1 MGIIA
6 KLVEFEE
13 AIKRREFRGA
23 LRKFIGAVAIFAS
36 LFHLYTARFGV
47 FETMQLRSIHLALLL
62 PLTFLLYPAGKTS
75 PTNRATA
82 LDILMALAA
91 VITALYIG
99 IWDYERIITR
109 MIYVDPL
116 TPWDWVFGVIII
128 LLVLEAT
135 RRIIGVPMALVGV
148 LSLVYAYLGPYLPS
162 RIAHPGFPLTQVL
175 EHLYLTSEGIF
186 GIPLGASA
194 TFIFLFVLFG
204 AFLEKSGAGRFFIDL
219 ACGLA
224 GGVRGGPA
232 QVAVVTSALE
242 GTVSGSAVAN
252 TIGSGTFT
260 IPLMKSL
267 GYKAHFAA
275 AVEASASTGGQIM
288 PPVMGV
294 AAFILA
300 EFVGIPYISVC
311 VAALIPAFL
320 YFLAVGFMV
329 DFEAAKLGLKGLPRE
344 MRPDLKKILREG
356 LHLILPL
363 FALIYFLVEGYTAFR
378 AAFYAILVVVASS
391 FMRKATRMSFGSIVS
406 ALELGALNAIMV
418 AVACAS
424 AGIIIGVISLTGL
437 GVKFVALVIN
447 FSQGVL
453 FLALPLVMLASLL
466 LGMGVPTTAAY
477 IMVAALAVPAL
488 VELGVER
495 LAAHL
500 FAFYFACVS
509 AITPPVAVAA
519 YAGAGIA
526 RANPFLVGV
535 TSVKLAIAAYIV
547 PFMFVYGPALLF
559 KGTAVEILTASV
571 TAALGCY
578 SLAAGVQGWLL
589 GPASYFQRALL
600 LVSALALIKPGYL
613 TDALGVGLLFLVM
626 VWQKASRRTA
636 KRKGQ

>member
-1 MGIIA
+1 
-6 KLVEFEE
+6 
-13 AIKRREFRGA
+13 
-23 LRKFIGAVAIFAS
+23 
-36 LFHLYTARFGV
+36 
-47 FETMQLRSIHLALLL
+47 LALLL

-91 VITALYIG
+91 VVTALYIG
-99 IWDYERIITR
+99 IWDYDRIITR

-148 LSLVYAYLGPYLPS
+148 LSLVYAYLGPYLPA

-204 AFLEKSGAGRFFIDL
+204 AFLEKSGAGKFFIDL

-311 VAALIPAFL
+311 VAALIPALL

-378 AAFYAILVVVASS
+378 AAFYAIVVVIASS
-391 FMRKATRMSFGSIVS
+391 FLRKATRMSLSSIVS

-437 GVKFVALVIN
+437 GVKFVALVVN
-447 FSQGVL
+447 FSQGIL

-488 VELGVER
+488 VELGVDR

-535 TSVKLAIAAYIV
+535 TAVKLAIAAYVV

-559 KGTAVEILTASV
+559 KGTAVEILTATV
-571 TAALGCY
+571 TACLGCY
-578 SLAAGVQGWLL
+578 SLAGGVQGWLL
-589 GPASYFQRALL
+589 GPATYPQRALL
-600 LVSALALIKPGYL
+600 LVSALALIKPGYV
-613 TDALGVGLLFLVM
+613 TDAVGVGLLLLVM
-626 VWQKASRRTA
+626 VWQKASGRPG
-636 KRKGQ
+636 KLKGQ

>member
-1 MGIIA
+1 
-6 KLVEFEE
+6 
-13 AIKRREFRGA
+13 
-23 LRKFIGAVAIFAS
+23 
-36 LFHLYTARFGV
+36 
-47 FETMQLRSIHLALLL
+47 
-62 PLTFLLYPAGKTS
+62 
-75 PTNRATA
+75 
-82 LDILMALAA
+82 MALAA

-99 IWDYERIITR
+99 IWDYDRIITR

-116 TPWDWVFGVIII
+116 TPWDWVFGIII
-128 LLVLEAT
+128 LLLVLEAT

-148 LSLVYAYLGPYLPS
+148 LSLVYAYLGPYLPT

-204 AFLEKSGAGRFFIDL
+204 AFLEKSGAGKFFIDL

-224 GGVRGGPA
+224 GGIRGGPA

-311 VAALIPAFL
+311 VAALIPALL

-356 LHLILPL
+356 LHLLLPL

-378 AAFYAILVVVASS
+378 AAFYAIVVVIASS
-391 FMRKATRMSFGSIVS
+391 FLRKSTRMSLSSIVS

-437 GVKFVALVIN
+437 GVKFVALVVN
-447 FSQGVL
+447 FSQGIL

-488 VELGVER
+488 VELGVDR

-535 TSVKLAIAAYIV
+535 TAVKLAIAAYIV

-559 KGTAVEILTASV
+559 KGTAVEILTATV
-571 TAALGCY
+571 TASLGCY

-589 GPASYFQRALL
+589 GPANYPQRALL
-600 LVSALALIKPGYL
+600 LASALALIKPGYM
-613 TDALGVGLLFLVM
+613 TDALGVVLLLLVM
-626 VWQKASRRTA
+626 VWQKLSRRRG
-636 KRKGQ
+636 KPKGQ

>member
-1 MGIIA
+1 
-6 KLVEFEE
+6 
-13 AIKRREFRGA
+13 
-23 LRKFIGAVAIFAS
+23 
-36 LFHLYTARFGV
+36 
-47 FETMQLRSIHLALLL
+47 
-62 PLTFLLYPAGKTS
+62 
-75 PTNRATA
+75 
-82 LDILMALAA
+82 
-91 VITALYIG
+91 
-99 IWDYERIITR
+99 

-148 LSLVYAYLGPYLPS
+148 LSLVYAYLGPYLPA

-204 AFLEKSGAGRFFIDL
+204 AFLEKSGAGKFFIDL

-224 GGVRGGPA
+224 GGIRGGPA

-311 VAALIPAFL
+311 VAALIPALL

-356 LHLILPL
+356 LHLLLPL

-378 AAFYAILVVVASS
+378 AAFYAIVVVIASS
-391 FMRKATRMSFGSIVS
+391 FLRKSTRMSLSSIVS

-437 GVKFVALVIN
+437 GVKFVALVVN
-447 FSQGVL
+447 FSQGIL

-488 VELGVER
+488 VELGVDR

-535 TSVKLAIAAYIV
+535 TAVKLAIAAYIV

-559 KGTAVEILTASV
+559 KGTAVEILTAAV
-571 TAALGCY
+571 TASLGCY

-589 GPASYFQRALL
+589 GPANYPQRALL
-600 LVSALALIKPGYL
+600 LASALALIKPGYM
-613 TDALGVGLLFLVM
+613 TDALGVVLLLLVM
-626 VWQKASRRTA
+626 VWQKLSRRRG
-636 KRKGQ
+636 KPKGQ